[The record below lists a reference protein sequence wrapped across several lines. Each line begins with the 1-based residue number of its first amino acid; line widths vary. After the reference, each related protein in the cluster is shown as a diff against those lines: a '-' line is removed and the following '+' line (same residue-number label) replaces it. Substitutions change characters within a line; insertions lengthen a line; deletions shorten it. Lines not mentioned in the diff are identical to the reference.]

1 MDKQTAIRM
10 FEARKTSIEG
20 ALKIRSEG
28 KNDFSTWHLV
38 SDEKLEGALFEVR
51 NVLGI
56 MNILEGDF

>member
-20 ALKIRSEG
+20 ALKLRSEG

-38 SDEKLEGALFEVR
+38 SDEKLEGILFEVK
-51 NVLGI
+51 NVL
-56 MNILEGDF
+56 NILNFVEGN